1 MPVTNRLV
9 PFNNP
14 GAFMV
19 NPITL
24 DFETDA
30 IVGNPIVNPPDA
42 RGVAVWVPGEPPT
55 YLHWGHPEFKVGDSR
70 YPQGSRSNVT
80 FATAHEYLTR
90 IRDSGSAVLFHNA
103 GFDISVLN
111 ASFCNARW
119 NWLDNSWRRVHD
131 TMYLLFLA
139 DPYSTTLSLKPSAER
154 YLGKA
159 PVEQEELYDW
169 IMKYTACP
177 NRKEAGGWIAHAPGE
192 LVAKYAI
199 GDVVRT
205 RELFDLL
212 HKKIVDEGM
221 EAAYDRERRNFPTLL
236 DATRRGIRIDRD
248 TLDYHTDVYTKCL
261 EIATD
266 SLATRLGCSVGDLDE
281 QNSFADAL
289 ERAGAVTE
297 WVLTPTGKRSKAKDN
312 LKIVIPEVKVL
323 YEYRSAL
330 TTCLSTFMRP
340 WLELS
345 ATDGRLHPNWNQV
358 KQPKGDYGKQKGTRT
373 GRLSSDSPNFQNVPT
388 EFEDQFGKSLTVP
401 DGLHPLPFMRRYC
414 LPELGHVWLKRDFSS
429 QEIRILAHFEDGAL
443 AEAYRANPNL
453 DPHTMAQEL
462 MASIVGL
469 TYARPEVKITGFSI
483 IYGTG
488 VPGLS
493 TQLGRP
499 AHEAAQ
505 IKSAY
510 LTAMPGVK
518 DLQDDVKSRG
528 KSGQPI
534 RTWGGRIYYAEAP
547 KVIDGRLRDFAY
559 KLLNYLVQGSAADQT
574 KESIAEWEGTRKW
587 YDVFLATVHDELN
600 ISAPKEHAKES
611 MATLRR
617 AMEKDRLDVP
627 MLSEG
632 FYGENWHDLVEEK
645 EYEDA
650 PRTIEPADA

>member
-1 MPVTNRLV
+1 M
-9 PFNNP
+9 
-14 GAFMV
+14 A

-24 DFETDA
+24 DFETDG
-30 IVGNPIVNPPDA
+30 IVGNPIVNPPTA
-42 RGVAVWVPGEPPT
+42 RGIAVWVPGQAPV
-55 YLHWGHPEFKVGDSR
+55 YLHWGHPQFEVGDYR
-70 YPQGSRSNVT
+70 YPAGSKHNISYG
-80 FATAHEYLTR
+80 AAHEYLTR
-90 IRDSGSAVLFHNA
+90 IRDSGEDVLFHNA
-103 GFDISVLN
+103 GFDLSVLN
-111 ASFCNARW
+111 NDFCNARW
-119 NWLDNSWRRVHD
+119 DWLGGNWRRIHD

-159 PVEQEELYDW
+159 PTEQEELYDW

-177 NRKEAGGWIAHAPGE
+177 TRKEAGGWIAHAPGE

-212 HKKIVDEGM
+212 YKKICDEGM

-236 DATRRGIRIDRD
+236 NATRRGIRIDRD
-248 TLDYHTDVYTKCL
+248 TLDYHTDVYTECL
-261 EIATD
+261 GIASET
-266 SLATRLGCSVGDLDE
+266 LADRLGCSVDALDD
-281 QNSFADAL
+281 QDSFADAL
-289 ERAGAVTE
+289 ERSGAVTE

-312 LKIVIPEVKVL
+312 LKIVIPEVKIL
-323 YEYRSAL
+323 HEYRSAL

-345 ATDGRLHPNWNQV
+345 AADGRLHPNWNQV
-358 KQPKGDYGKQKGTRT
+358 KQPKDAWGGKQKGTRT

-388 EFEDQFGKSLTVP
+388 EFEDQFGKPLAVP

-414 LPELGHVWLKRDFSS
+414 LPELGNVWLKRDFSS

-443 AEAYRANPNL
+443 SEAYRANPNL

-469 TYARPEVKITGFSI
+469 VYARPEVKITGFSI

-488 VPGLS
+488 ATGLS
-493 TQLGRP
+493 GQLGRSIG
-499 AHEAAQ
+499 EAAQ
-505 IKSAY
+505 IKAAY
-510 LTAMPGVK
+510 FAAMPGVR

-547 KVIDGRLRDFAY
+547 KIIDGRLRDFAY
-559 KLLNYLVQGSAADQT
+559 KLLNYLIQGSAADQT
-574 KESIAEWEGTRKW
+574 KESIADWEDSRKW
-587 YDVFLATVHDELN
+587 YDIFLATVHDELN

-611 MATLRR
+611 METLRK

-645 EYEDA
+645 EYEAA
-650 PRTIEPADA
+650 PRTLESVDA

>member
-1 MPVTNRLV
+1 
-9 PFNNP
+9 
-14 GAFMV
+14 MV
-19 NPITL
+19 DPITL
-24 DFETDA
+24 DFETDG
-30 IVGNPIVNPPDA
+30 IIGNPIVNPPDA
-42 RGVAVWVPGEPPT
+42 KGVAIWVPGHSPT
-55 YLHWGHPEFKVGDSR
+55 YLHWGHPQFEVGDPR
-70 YPQGSRSNVT
+70 YPAGSKHNCT
-80 FATAHEYLTR
+80 FGAAHEYLAR
-90 IRDSGSAVLFHNA
+90 IRDSNSDVLFHNA

-111 ASFCNARW
+111 DTFCNARW
-119 NWLDNSWRRVHD
+119 SWLDSGWRRVHD

-159 PVEQEELYDW
+159 PTEQEELYDW

-177 NRKEAGGWIAHAPGE
+177 NRKEAGGWIAHAPGD

-212 HKKIVDEGM
+212 HKKIIDDGM
-221 EAAYDRERRNFPTLL
+221 EEAYDRERRNFPTLL
-236 DATRRGIRIDRD
+236 HATRRGIRIDRD
-248 TLDYHTDVYTKCL
+248 ALDYHTDVYTECL
-261 EIATD
+261 DIASE
-266 SLATRLGCSVGDLDE
+266 SLANRLGCPIGHLDE
-281 QNSFADAL
+281 QDLLCDAL
-289 ERAGAVTE
+289 ERSGAVTE

-312 LKIVIPEVKVL
+312 LKIAIPDVKVL
-323 YEYRSAL
+323 MDYRGAL
-330 TTCLSTFMRP
+330 KTCLSTFMRP

-388 EFEDQFGKSLTVP
+388 QFEDAFGKPLAVP

-414 LPELGHVWLKRDFSS
+414 LPEPGHVWLKRDFSS

-443 AEAYRANPNL
+443 AEAYRLNPNL

-462 MASIVGL
+462 IASIVGL

-488 VPGLS
+488 ATGLS
-493 TQLGRP
+493 GQLGRSIG
-499 AHEAAQ
+499 EAAQ

-518 DLQDDVKSRG
+518 ELQDDVKSRG
-528 KSGQPI
+528 KHGQPI

-547 KVIDGRLRDFAY
+547 KLIDGRYRDFAY

-574 KESIAEWEGTRKW
+574 KESISEWETSRKW
-587 YDVFLATVHDELN
+587 YDIFLATVHDELN

-611 MATLRR
+611 MAVLKE
-617 AMEKDRLDVP
+617 AMNKDRLDVP

-632 FYGENWHDLVEEK
+632 FMGENWHDLE
-645 EYEDA
+645 EYEDEA
-650 PRTIEPADA
+650 

>member
-1 MPVTNRLV
+1 
-9 PFNNP
+9 
-14 GAFMV
+14 MV

-30 IVGNPIVNPPDA
+30 IIGNPIVNPP
-42 RGVAVWVPGEPPT
+42 RPVGVAVWIPGESPV
-55 YLHWGHPEFKVGDSR
+55 YLHWGHPEFEVGDHR
-70 YPQGSRSNVT
+70 FPAGSHHNCTYAR
-80 FATAHEYLTR
+80 AHEYLAR
-90 IRDSGSAVLFHNA
+90 IRDSGVDVLFHNA

-111 ASFCNARW
+111 QEFCNAQW
-119 NWLDNSWRRVHD
+119 NWMDSSWRRVHD

-139 DPYSTTLSLKPSAER
+139 DPYSLTLSLKPSAER

-159 PVEQEELYDW
+159 PTEQEELYDW

-177 NRKEAGGWIAHAPGE
+177 NRKEAGGWISKAPGE

-212 HKKIVDEGM
+212 HKKIVSEGM
-221 EAAYDRERRNFPTLL
+221 ENAYDRERRNFPTLL
-236 DATRRGIRIDRD
+236 NATRRGIRIDRD
-248 TLDYHTDVYTKCL
+248 TLDYHTDVYTECL
-261 EIATD
+261 GIASET
-266 SLATRLGCSVGDLDE
+266 LAGRLGCSVGALDD
-281 QNSFADAL
+281 QDSFADAL
-289 ERAGAVTE
+289 ESSGAVTE
-297 WVLTPTGKRSKAKDN
+297 WVLTKTGKRSRAKEN
-312 LKIVIPEVKVL
+312 LKIAIPEVKIL
-323 YEYRSAL
+323 HEYRSAL
-330 TTCLSTFMRP
+330 STCLSTFMRP

-345 ATDGRLHPNWNQV
+345 AASGRLHPNWNQV
-358 KQPKGDYGKQKGTRT
+358 KQPKDAWGGKQKGTRT

-388 EFEDQFGKSLTVP
+388 EFEDSFGNPLPVP

-414 LPELGHVWLKRDFSS
+414 LPEPDHVWLKRDFSS

-488 VPGLS
+488 ATGLS
-493 TQLGRP
+493 GQLGRSIG
-499 AHEAAQ
+499 EAAQ
-505 IKSAY
+505 IKAAY
-510 LTAMPGVK
+510 LAAMPGVR

-528 KSGQPI
+528 KSGQSI

-574 KESIAEWEGTRKW
+574 KESIADWEDSRNW

-600 ISAPKEHAKES
+600 ISAPKEYAKES
-611 MATLRR
+611 MATLKK

-632 FYGENWHDLVEEK
+632 FYGENWHDLVEES
-645 EYEDA
+645 EYETA
-650 PRTIEPADA
+650 PRTLEPIDA